1 MYYFALYLYI
11 YLCVSEAF
19 SYIYKKPKKYK
30 SYEQTGTCRANE
42 QLYLNFN
49 RKKMQ
54 YLRYII
60 KRRSTARYGMCSIV
74 CMQTLPSPM
83 QFRNE
88 IIDFFLRVAVSVLS
102 IHMSIRL
109 CFFVSLFIRFNRS
122 IYRYPVLNSAVNR
135 IHIAH
140 DARVQR
146 LA

>member
-1 MYYFALYLYI
+1 MFIYI
-11 YLCVSEAF
+11 F
-19 SYIYKKPKKYK
+19 QKPFHIFIK
-30 SYEQTGTCRANE
+30 SQRSINLMSKPAPVVQTSN
-42 QLYLNFN
+42 YLNFN

-60 KRRSTARYGMCSIV
+60 KPRSTARYGMCSII

-102 IHMSIRL
+102 IHMSVRL

-122 IYRYPVLNSAVNR
+122 IYRYPALNSAVNR